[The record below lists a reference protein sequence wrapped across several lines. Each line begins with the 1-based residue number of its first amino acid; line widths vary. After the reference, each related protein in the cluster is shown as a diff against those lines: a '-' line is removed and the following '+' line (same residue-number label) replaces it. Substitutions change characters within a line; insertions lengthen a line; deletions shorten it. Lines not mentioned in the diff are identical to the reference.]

1 MLISSNLVYRP
12 QMKKQQQEVAVIFNI
27 HEVISCLL
35 LVILVL
41 VIPVL
46 NSIFAASYHTIK
58 YAWSI
63 DPNPKW

>member
-41 VIPVL
+41 VVPVL
-46 NSIFAASYHTIK
+46 NSIFAAS
-58 YAWSI
+58 
-63 DPNPKW
+63 